1 MAGLSD
7 VSVSV
12 ITYNEERNIRD
23 CLDSV
28 TWAGEIV
35 VVDSL
40 SDDRTL
46 DIAKGYTDKVFQRKW
61 TGINDQRNF
70 ALEKCTRDW
79 VLCIDADERVTSAL
93 RDEIERALKA
103 DGRRCCG
110 YMIPR
115 LNYYFG
121 RWMKHGG
128 WYPNYR
134 LRFFRRDRG
143 RFGGKDPHDLVIL
156 DGPTKNLRADL
167 LHYSFESFEDQ
178 IERTNRYS
186 EERARLMFRQGVR
199 FVVLRMLISPIANFI
214 KVYMLQRGVLDGRQ
228 GFIAAVMS
236 SFHAFLKYAKL
247 WALMHSPN
255 EVRPE

>member
-12 ITYNEERNIRD
+12 IAYNEERNIRD

-35 VVDSL
+35 VVDSF
-40 SDDRTL
+40 SDDATL
-46 DIAKGYTDKVFQRKW
+46 EIAKEYSDKVFQRKW

-79 VLCIDADERVTSAL
+79 VLCIDADERVTPAL
-93 RDEIERALKA
+93 RGEIERVLKA
-103 DGRRCCG
+103 GDGRCCG
-110 YMIPR
+110 YLIPR

-128 WYPNYR
+128 WYPNHR
-134 LRFFRRDRG
+134 LRLFRRDKG
-143 RFGGKDPHDLVIL
+143 RFGDNDPHDLVLL
-156 DGPTKNLRADL
+156 DGPTRTLRGDL

-186 EERARLMFRQGVR
+186 EERAHLMARQGVR
-199 FVVLRMLISPIANFI
+199 LVVPRMLLSPFANFV
-214 KVYMLQRGVLDGRQ
+214 KVYILQQGVLDGRQ

-255 EVRPE
+255 EARPE

>member
-1 MAGLSD
+1 MTALDD
-7 VSVSV
+7 VSVSL
-12 ITYNEERNIRD
+12 ITLNEEHNLRD

-35 VVDSL
+35 VVDSF
-40 SDDRTL
+40 SSDRTVE
-46 DIAKGYTDKVFQRKW
+46 IAKEYTDKVYQRRW

-70 ALEKCTRDW
+70 ALSKATRPW
-79 VLCIDADERVTSAL
+79 VLCIDADERVSPEL
-93 RDEIERALKA
+93 RDEIGRVLASP
-103 DGRRCCG
+103 DGPVCG
-110 YMIPR
+110 YMVPR

-128 WYPNYR
+128 WYPNLR
-134 LRFFRRDRG
+134 LRLFRRDRC
-143 RFGGKDPHDLVIL
+143 RFGDNDPHDLVLL
-156 DGPTKNLRADL
+156 DGPTKTLRGDL

-186 EERARLMFRQGVR
+186 EERAQVMYRKGVR
-199 FVVLRMLISPIANFI
+199 LVVPRMIASPLANFV
-214 KVYMLQRGVLDGRQ
+214 KAYMLQLGLLDGRQ

-247 WALMHSPN
+247 YELLHSPHK
-255 EVRPE
+255 ERPE